1 MNREPEANTEANTDE
16 LLAWLLQAPR
26 ANASTPSSGPAV
38 SLDKHETI
46 GSHASQVTQQAN
58 PENSQ
63 TSRDRTSPDEDL
75 WWGDPLELVAAEID
89 IFTPDSSGSALR
101 PLEYKPLEI
110 GEIPAV
116 KDRFQAV
123 LKRRIKSEIAGRLPL
138 FPWETEVCEYYD
150 EFGDSTL
157 SEGVPGLP
165 WTAQLL
171 YLNLPVPVKLPES
184 ILAQLL
190 DQCQPIARSGL
201 KEGAKLVRATEALF
215 PNHLQTLNELAGMV
229 LLEYRFN
236 QWGQL
241 ESTHRGPVD
250 QKNFPSS
257 YETATP
263 TQQMQLSLLAAR
275 QILNGLTLSLNL
287 SGPVVSREWLTRA
300 GKLIVE
306 ANYYIRDAVSWLEIQ
321 AQMPSAGR
329 LKLTGEQTEAIAI
342 GENPGSLT
350 VQLSGVEPDRTYPL
364 VVEFPT
370 EFTTP
375 LIFAVCP
382 TA

>member
-1 MNREPEANTEANTDE
+1 MHLNMNREPEANTDE

-26 ANASTPSSGPAV
+26 ANASTPSSGP
-38 SLDKHETI
+38 
-46 GSHASQVTQQAN
+46 QAN
-58 PENSQ
+58 LENSK
-63 TSRDRTSPDEDL
+63 TSRDRTSPDEDI
-75 WWGDPLELVAAEID
+75 WWGDDIPLVAAEID
-89 IFTPDSSGSALR
+89 IFTPDSSGSPR
-101 PLEYKPLEI
+101 QPLESQPLEI

-116 KDRFQAV
+116 QDRFQAV
-123 LKRRIKSEIAGRLPL
+123 LKRRIQSEIASILPL

-150 EFGDSTL
+150 DISDSTL
-157 SEGVPGLP
+157 SSGVPGLP

-184 ILAQLL
+184 ILAHLL
-190 DQCQPIARSGL
+190 EQCQPIARSGL
-201 KEGAKLVRATEALF
+201 REGAKLVQATGELF

-250 QKNFPSS
+250 QNNFLSS

-300 GKLIVE
+300 GKLIVR
-306 ANYYIRDAVSWLEIQ
+306 ANYYIRDGVSWLEIQ
-321 AQMPSAGR
+321 AQMPCAGR
-329 LKLTGEQTEAIAI
+329 LKLTGDQTEAIAL

-350 VQLSGVEPDRTYPL
+350 VELSDIQADRTYPL

-370 EFTTP
+370 ESTDP

-382 TA
+382 T